1 MLNTKSSIISITLA
15 ISCSLTAAAQDEQGV
30 TPLMR
35 AVRDGQ
41 NDEVKKLLKQGVDL
55 EARDSWGWTA
65 LIYAAVRGDERAVK
79 ALLDKGANVN
89 AQSNQGLT
97 PLMAAARSQRDKIV
111 KLLIA
116 RGADIHARDKN
127 GNTALSLSTRGGRN
141 KTQELIEKAG
151 ATESP
156 GGGPLEID
164 SSPGVSVRPI
174 PLNRPRPNYTED
186 ARRKKITGVVR
197 VRALVGTD
205 GQVKMVRITSEL
217 PAGLSEQAARAV
229 FQMQF
234 HPAMKD
240 GHPVEFWTPVEIEFN
255 LRERT

>member
-1 MLNTKSSIISITLA
+1 MLRTKSLIISLA
-15 ISCSLTAAAQDEQGV
+15 LACSLVLTATAQDDGI

-41 NDEVKKLLKQGVDL
+41 SDEVKKLLKQGVDL

-65 LIYAAVRGDERAVK
+65 LIYASVKGDERAVK

-127 GNTALSLSTRGGRN
+127 GNTALGLSARGGQN
-141 KTQELIEKAG
+141 KTRSLLEKSG
-151 ATESP
+151 ATETP
-156 GGGPLEID
+156 GGGSSEID
-164 SSPGVSVRPI
+164 SGPGVSVRPI

-186 ARRKKITGVVR
+186 ARRKKIAGVVR
-197 VRALVGTD
+197 VRALIGTD
-205 GQVKMVRITSEL
+205 GQVKMVRITSGL
-217 PAGLSEQAARAV
+217 PAGLSEQAAHAV

-234 HPAMKD
+234 QPAMKE
-240 GHPVEFWTPVEIEFN
+240 GHPVEFWTPIEIEFN
-255 LRERT
+255 LK